1 MTAPA
6 APLMKLLCVDD
17 EEAVLQAL
25 RRLFRKQYAVT
36 VVQSAAEALAAMAEQ
51 QFDIIISDMRM
62 PQMDGADFLAAA
74 ARQQPDAV
82 RILLTGFADHEATVR
97 AINDGRIFRY
107 LHKPWDNEGLLRV
120 VEEAAKQRQRLV
132 AINSMQDVASVPP
145 ASDPPTAQTQA
156 ADVENWVQLISNIIS
171 TRIGIQSD
179 QVQEVANRAAQAGEQ
194 LGLGANECRDLR
206 WAVMLHG
213 VGRIGLAQPAAPSGV
228 PSHEALHQYRTYPL
242 LTEAALWAMPVLQP
256 AATII
261 HHMFEEWNGSGYPD
275 QLVSEEIPLS
285 SRILRPLVEFLD
297 HVGRDEMALDEAI
310 THMVA
315 GSGRHFDPDVVDLL
329 ERILVEDSHTLKV
342 RDDLAL
348 TTMELKVGM
357 RTSRPV
363 TNSSKLMILNQ
374 GMRITHEFINRLM
387 AYETG
392 RQEYLT
398 IYVEK
403 PDF

>member
-1 MTAPA
+1 MTEPA

-25 RRLFRKQYAVT
+25 RRLFRKHYAVT
-36 VVQSAAEALAAMAEQ
+36 TAQSAAEALTAMAAQE
-51 QFDIIISDMRM
+51 FDIIISDMRM

-107 LHKPWDNEGLLRV
+107 LHKPWDNEGLLRI

-132 AINSMQDVASVPP
+132 AISSMHEVSSAPP
-145 ASDPPTAQTQA
+145 VSPAPTAQTEA
-156 ADVENWVQLISNIIS
+156 TDVENWVQLISNIIS

-179 QVQEVANRAAQAGEQ
+179 QVQEVANRAAQAGKTR
-194 LGLGANECRDLR
+194 GLCADECRDLR

-213 VGRIGLAQPAAPSGV
+213 VGRIGLAQPAAPSAL
-228 PSHEALHQYRTYPL
+228 SHEALHQYRTYPL

-261 HHMFEEWNGSGYPD
+261 HHMFEDWNGSGYPD
-275 QLVSEEIPLS
+275 QLVADEIPLS

-297 HVGRDEMALDEAI
+297 HVGRDDMALDEAI

-315 GSGRHFDPDVVDLL
+315 GSGRQFDPDVVDLL
-329 ERILVEDSHTLKV
+329 ERILIEDSHTLKV

-403 PDF
+403 PGT

>member
-1 MTAPA
+1 MTEPA
-6 APLMKLLCVDD
+6 ATRMQLLCVDD
-17 EEAVLQAL
+17 EEPVLHAL
-25 RRLFRKQYAVT
+25 RRLFRRAYVVT
-36 VVQSAAEALAAMAEQ
+36 TARSAPDALEAMSTQ
-51 QFDIIISDMRM
+51 DFDIIISDMRM
-62 PQMDGADFLAAA
+62 PQMDGADFLAEA
-74 ARQQPDAV
+74 ARRQPDAV

-107 LHKPWDNEGLLRV
+107 LHKPWDNEGLERV
-120 VEEAAKQRQRLV
+120 VDEAAKQRQRLV
-132 AINSMQDVASVPP
+132 AIGTMQHDSTRAAPLPTP
-145 ASDPPTAQTQA
+145 AEPAAA
-156 ADVENWVQLISNIIS
+156 ADAENWVQLISNIIS
-171 TRIGIQSD
+171 TRIGIKSH
-179 QVQEVANRAAQAGEQ
+179 QVQEVASRAAQAGKS
-194 LGLGANECRDLR
+194 LGMTPQECRDLR
-206 WAVMLHG
+206 WAIMLHG
-213 VGRIGLAQPAAPSGV
+213 VGRIGLNQPSAPSGV
-228 PSHEALHQYRTYPL
+228 MSHEALHQYRTYPL

-256 AATII
+256 AAAMI
-261 HHMFEEWNGSGYPD
+261 HHMFEAWNGSGYPD
-275 QLVSEEIPLS
+275 QLVATEIPLS

-315 GSGRHFDPDVVDLL
+315 GSGRSFDPDIVDLL
-329 ERILVEDSHTLKV
+329 QQVLTEDSATLKV

-357 RTSRPV
+357 VTSRPV

-374 GMRITHEFINRLM
+374 GMRITREFINRLM

-403 PDF
+403 PGS